1 MTQTIPPTR
10 EKARRKL
17 EKRADEILARAG
29 QVTSEG
35 WPPVWQPHREETDH
49 DRIAVAHTGAHS
61 LHEAALF
68 CMLPSYDPQGGTR
81 KLSELMAERPGAEAE
96 DTETTLATGGGFHQ
110 SGKELPKRE
119 VWERCRWLGCEAAL
133 YSPEK
138 PRRQGNPREVLRC
151 SQEARQDAHAA
162 PQNARDMGG
171 QASEP
176 FLHRGAPNTDFR
188 VVSPPAG
195 GLLPSQPRLLASAEH
210 VGPDVSLAFIP
221 QGWRVIPLGPC
232 TLGGVP
238 LARPTGRAA
247 PKSL

>member
-10 EKARRKL
+10 EKAKRKL

-29 QVTSEG
+29 QETSEG

-68 CMLPSYDPQGGTR
+68 CMLPSYDPQEGTG

-138 PRRQGNPREVLRC
+138 PRRRGNPRKYC
-151 SQEARQDAHAA
+151 DAHKK
-162 PQNARDMGG
+162 PARTRTQRLRTQGIWVGKHRNLSYIEEHPTPIPEWFRPLLEDCY
-171 QASEP
+171 QAN
-176 FLHRGAPNTDFR
+176 RDCW
-188 VVSPPAG
+188 
-195 GLLPSQPRLLASAEH
+195 LPLNMP
-210 VGPDVSLAFIP
+210 
-221 QGWRVIPLGPC
+221 
-232 TLGGVP
+232 
-238 LARPTGRAA
+238 GRI
-247 PKSL
+247 